1 MNLPI
6 THVARSFFS
15 TNSILRGSAKM
26 PKFFVYAPDAV
37 DPNTLDKRYEVRAR
51 HFEVITPLIES
62 GVVQVAGMIVD
73 PANPVVDGRN
83 KAIGSALIVQA
94 ENIEEVRKI
103 IENDIYVQSGV
114 WDKEKLLIAPF
125 IPATPFPA

>member
-37 DPNTLDKRYEVRAR
+37 DPNTLDKRYDVRAR

-62 GVVQVAGMIVD
+62 GVVL
-73 PANPVVDGRN
+73 VDGRN